1 MSGLYA
7 LSNYDWIIT
16 RNKRDMADFLLT
28 AVLEA
33 FVASAKDGK
42 ADIYPCN
49 ICAYEIDTPACQTA
63 ICVEGIHAWLDGRHE
78 A

>member
-1 MSGLYA
+1 MT
-7 LSNYDWIIT
+7 NYEWIQQELT
-16 RNKRDMADFLLT
+16 EKDMADFLLT
-28 AVLEA
+28 AVLNA
-33 FVASAKDGK
+33 FVANANNEMA

>member
-16 RNKRDMADFLLT
+16 RNKRDMALFLLSIT
-28 AVLEA
+28 GGENGDA
-33 FVASAKDGK
+33 
-42 ADIYPCN
+42 CQ
-49 ICAYEIDTPACQTA
+49 ICAYLNDKIACGTHK
-63 ICVEGIHAWLDGRHE
+63 CSEGIAAWLDGRHE